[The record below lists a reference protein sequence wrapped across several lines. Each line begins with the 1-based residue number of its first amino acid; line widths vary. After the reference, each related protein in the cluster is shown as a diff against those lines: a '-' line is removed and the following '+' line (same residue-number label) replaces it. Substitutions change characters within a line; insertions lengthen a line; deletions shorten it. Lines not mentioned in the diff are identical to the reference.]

1 MVYFDHIRYKISCC
15 GSFLGWF
22 QHTVAVLQSRND
34 DRTRRRGRKPKL
46 DSLQLD
52 KMRS

>member
-1 MVYFDHIRYKISCC
+1 MKIETPEFKECLYS
-15 GSFLGWF
+15 
-22 QHTVAVLQSRND
+22 QHTVAVLRSRND

-52 KMRS
+52 KMRF